1 MRSVYKWWA
10 AIVFLAV
17 VVQVGLAG
25 YGAFSAAHE
34 AEGGVVSE
42 DKFSDGFGPH
52 AALGYLILLATLL
65 LVLLALAARL
75 GRRRVLHSLGL
86 FGLLIV
92 QVLLAWF
99 GFEIPAIGFFHP
111 INALL
116 IVGLAGWLAS
126 TARRGEAPPVADPER
141 PAGTV

>member
-1 MRSVYKWWA
+1 MKSVYKWWA

-17 VVQVGLAG
+17 VVQVGFAG
-25 YGAFSAAHE
+25 YGAFSAAH
-34 AEGGVVSE
+34 AADGGVVSE

-52 AALGYLILLATLL
+52 AALGYLIVLGTLL
-65 LVLLALAARL
+65 GFLIALAARV
-75 GRRRVLHSLGL
+75 GKQRVLRSLAL

-116 IVGLAGWLAS
+116 IVGLAGWIAS
-126 TARRGEAPPVADPER
+126 TAWHGDAAPVADPER
-141 PAGTV
+141 PAATA

>member
-1 MRSVYKWWA
+1 MKSVYKWWA
-10 AIVFLAV
+10 AIIFLAV
-17 VVQVGLAG
+17 IVQVGFAG
-25 YGAFSAAHE
+25 YGAFSAAH
-34 AEGGVVSE
+34 AADGGVVSE

-52 AALGYLILLATLL
+52 AALGYLILLGTLL
-65 LVLLALAARL
+65 GFLIALAARV
-75 GRRRVLHSLGL
+75 GRQRVLRSLAL

-116 IVGLAGWLAS
+116 IVGLAGWIAT
-126 TARRGEAPPVADPER
+126 TARRGHAVPVVDPER
-141 PAGTV
+141 PAATA